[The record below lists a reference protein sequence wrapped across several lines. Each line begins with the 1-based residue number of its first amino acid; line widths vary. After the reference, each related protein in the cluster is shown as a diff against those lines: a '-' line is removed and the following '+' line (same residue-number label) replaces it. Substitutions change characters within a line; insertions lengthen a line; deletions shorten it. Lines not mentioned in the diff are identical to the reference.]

1 MRNKRLQRYAR
12 KMRRHPSDAERRLW
26 YYLRRKQLQ
35 GFRFRRQVPIGP
47 YIVDFY
53 CIEARL
59 AIEIDGSQHVRRRE
73 YDHGR
78 DSYLLRRG
86 VRVLR
91 FWNNEVL
98 QNLAGVV
105 EVIGRELQLP
115 PPCPSPASR
124 GRDSRHFIRKAGEA
138 TIGSPPTSGGKH
150 R

>member
-73 YDHGR
+73 YDH
-78 DSYLLRRG
+78 
-86 VRVLR
+86 
-91 FWNNEVL
+91 
-98 QNLAGVV
+98 
-105 EVIGRELQLP
+105 
-115 PPCPSPASR
+115 
-124 GRDSRHFIRKAGEA
+124 
-138 TIGSPPTSGGKH
+138 
-150 R
+150 